1 MNQVTVYNLEQSNI
15 ELRDLLHDH
24 KIAVP
29 GSPEKSQVVNTTIEV
44 HKEVHVSTSH
54 HKVNIKKGIESDDDY
69 SEDNDSDKSAEKKK
83 KKSKK
88 EKKDKKVKKSKSKKK
103 KKKSSSSS
111 SSRSK
116 SSDSARS
123 DLEESLKPQKTGL
136 NTGGNSF
143 FGGAQHHHQ

>member
-1 MNQVTVYNLEQSNI
+1 M
-15 ELRDLLHDH
+15 LHDN

-29 GSPEKSQVVNTTIEV
+29 GSPRKINFDYVNTNIEE
-44 HKEVHVSTSH
+44 HK
-54 HKVNIKKGIESDDDY
+54 KVNVTTEHHHIKTTNFEVNINKGSESEDGY
-69 SEDNDSDKSAEKKK
+69 SESSDKSAEKKKK

-88 EKKDKKVKKSKSKKK
+88 EKKDKKSKSKSKKK
-103 KKKSSSSS
+103 KKKSSPSS

-123 DLEESLKPQKTGL
+123 DLEDSMKRPIMGG

-143 FGGAQHHHQ
+143 FGMHPK